1 MVPFC
6 TCNAS
11 INFSKSLDNFVKS
24 THQSIVRLDAYQGLR
39 RQRAVLHLHAAVVL
53 HNISDTTRGHANA
66 DALSMSRVHQHLCF
80 GAENKKLERQKAELV
95 VAFKK
100 QIKLIDI
107 LKQQKAH
114 LEAARLLNFTEE
126 EFSKALDSGVS

>member
-1 MVPFC
+1 
-6 TCNAS
+6 
-11 INFSKSLDNFVKS
+11 
-24 THQSIVRLDAYQGLR
+24 
-39 RQRAVLHLHAAVVL
+39 
-53 HNISDTTRGHANA
+53 
-66 DALSMSRVHQHLCF
+66 MSVC
-80 GAENKKLERQKAELV
+80 GVENKKLERQKAELV